1 MARYTGPK
9 DKISRR
15 HGTAIFGPSKALDRR
30 PYSPGQHGSA
40 KTGRKKLSDYAVA
53 LAEKQKLRYQYG
65 VLERQFRK
73 TFAEAQRRKGVTGE
87 ILLQLLETRL
97 DNVIYR
103 LGLGN
108 TRDAA
113 RQLVSHGHVRV
124 NGTRVNVASYQV
136 QPGDVITIRESPRS
150 KQLALRALDLTQAA
164 VLPPWVTFD
173 KDKLTGTVSR
183 VPTKDEI
190 APIVNEQ
197 LIVELYSR

>member
-1 MARYTGPK
+1 M
-9 DKISRR
+9 
-15 HGTAIFGPSKALDRR
+15 L
-30 PYSPGQHGSA
+30 
-40 KTGRKKLSDYAVA
+40 
-53 LAEKQKLRYQYG
+53 EK
-65 VLERQFRK
+65 QFRK

-97 DNVIYR
+97 DNVVYR

-113 RQLVSHGHVRV
+113 RQLVGHGHVRV
-124 NGTRVNVASYQV
+124 NGTRVNISSYQV
-136 QPGDVITIRESPRS
+136 QPGDIITIRESPRS

-164 VLPPWVTFD
+164 MMPAWVTFD
-173 KDKLTGTVSR
+173 KDKLTGTMSR

-190 APIVNEQ
+190 SPIVNEQ